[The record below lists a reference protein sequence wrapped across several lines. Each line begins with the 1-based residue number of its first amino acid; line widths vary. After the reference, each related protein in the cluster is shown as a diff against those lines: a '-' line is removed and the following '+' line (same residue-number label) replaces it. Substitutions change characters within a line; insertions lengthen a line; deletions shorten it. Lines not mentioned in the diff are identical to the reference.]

1 MDSERAVQLGDMGT
15 AARLFGRRASFFAT
29 AVFAL
34 LGTSLHLGAFA
45 TTDAMSLF
53 LVALAAW
60 CVIRAGDREPASGW
74 LVAAAVVLALAV
86 ATAYT
91 CLLFAPLIAAL
102 ALLTAPHAGRGW
114 LAARRAGTL
123 LAATAA
129 LLAVGLGVG
138 GGSYLGGFERTML
151 TRAPGSATPLAVL
164 GQSWSWAALVLVL
177 AIAGVVISC
186 ASRQGAAQAWLLG
199 FLSAALPRCAAS
211 RTTAGSRIRRAA
223 PTADPRPDAAQ
234 QLAPPGPTRRR
245 QHVLAGAAGNTCWQ
259 EKSPASAAYGAF
271 CAVGWRSV
279 RPQFAGLS
287 ARPPLCHD
295 GCVAYDDGL
304 AARLLEILGE
314 QAGLA
319 EKKMFGGLAMML
331 NGNMAVGVYGDDL
344 LVRTDPG
351 QQDLLLP
358 EPGTRPFDMA
368 GRPMKGWIVVAASM
382 CSEDEDLR
390 RWVSRGVAYA
400 SSLPPK

>member
-1 MDSERAVQLGDMGT
+1 
-15 AARLFGRRASFFAT
+15 
-29 AVFAL
+29 
-34 LGTSLHLGAFA
+34 
-45 TTDAMSLF
+45 
-53 LVALAAW
+53 
-60 CVIRAGDREPASGW
+60 
-74 LVAAAVVLALAV
+74 LALAV

-234 QLAPPGPTRRR
+234 QLAPPGGPARR
-245 QHVLAGAAGNTCWQ
+245 GI
-259 EKSPASAAYGAF
+259 P
-271 CAVGWRSV
+271 
-279 RPQFAGLS
+279 
-287 ARPPLCHD
+287 
-295 GCVAYDDGL
+295 
-304 AARLLEILGE
+304 
-314 QAGLA
+314 
-319 EKKMFGGLAMML
+319 
-331 NGNMAVGVYGDDL
+331 
-344 LVRTDPG
+344 
-351 QQDLLLP
+351 
-358 EPGTRPFDMA
+358 
-368 GRPMKGWIVVAASM
+368 
-382 CSEDEDLR
+382 
-390 RWVSRGVAYA
+390 
-400 SSLPPK
+400 